1 MQITTRTI
9 YDVLVV
15 DMAGRL
21 DSVAV
26 GDASDRMV
34 AIAEGDNKRVVLNL
48 AGVDYVSSAGLRVL
62 LIAAKLLKT
71 HRGELKLCAA
81 RSEIRKVIEMAGF
94 NSLLNQFPSEQDAVT
109 AFLGK

>member
-62 LIAAKLLKT
+62 LIAARLLKT

-81 RSEIRKVIEMAGF
+81 RSEITKVIEIAGF
-94 NSLLNQFPSEQDAVT
+94 NSLLNHYASEQDAVT